1 MLIRVLST
9 PLSVL
14 WFIGQSCLIFRRG
27 EGRWHLQIQGGGVV
41 TSSVIHGEGLQAGVV
56 TSSVIHGEGRQAG
69 TILLS
74 YQR

>member
-14 WFIGQSCLIFRRG
+14 WFIGQSRFIFRRG
-27 EGRWHLQIQGGGVV
+27 EVRWHLQIQGGGVV
-41 TSSVIHGEGLQAGVV
+41 TSSVVHGERLQVGVV
-56 TSSVIHGEGRQAG
+56 TRNVIHGKGRQAG
-69 TILLS
+69 ALLLN